1 MSLSRNL
8 LQFPLLGELLIQLLK
23 FLDHICAGLD
33 NGVFGRDLAIGL
45 HAELEG
51 REERVGN
58 LVGGEQNVGRPD
70 EGCAEQIAQSV
81 VFFVE
86 EEDGRVGDACE
97 CKD

>member
-1 MSLSRNL
+1 MSLSCNL

-33 NGVFGRDLAIGL
+33 NSVFRRDLAVGL

-51 REERVGN
+51 REQRVGD
-58 LVGGEQNVGRPD
+58 LVGGEQDVGRSD
-70 EGCAEQIAQSV
+70 ESCAEQVAQSV

-86 EEDGRVGDACE
+86 EEDGRVGDTCE
-97 CKD
+97 CED